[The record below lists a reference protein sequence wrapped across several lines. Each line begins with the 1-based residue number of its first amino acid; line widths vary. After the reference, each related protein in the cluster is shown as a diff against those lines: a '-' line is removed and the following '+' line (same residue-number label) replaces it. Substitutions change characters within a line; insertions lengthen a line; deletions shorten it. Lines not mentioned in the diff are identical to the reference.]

1 MERNILT
8 RSLKVSTVSASETS
22 KAGTIKT
29 APTAGKNPLI
39 DESCISFLNYRVQ
52 QEDLSSRIYLAMSL
66 WLTNNGYLN
75 GGKLWKKYSDEERG
89 HADIARTYL
98 LNMGVQ
104 PATASLEQPA
114 EVYNGLPDI
123 IRKSFDH
130 EIEITKQIMELADH
144 SMKMGGHMLYEL
156 ALHYLK
162 EQNEEHGKMQ
172 DLVDQLTAFGEDKI
186 AMRLLD
192 HELKDYL

>member
-1 MERNILT
+1 MEDNIIK
-8 RSLKVSTVSASETS
+8 RSLKVSTVTGDPAKGS
-22 KAGTIKT
+22 IKT
-29 APTAGKNPLI
+29 APSTDKNPLI
-39 DESCISFLNYRVQ
+39 DDVCISFLNYRVQ
-52 QEDLSSRIYLAMSL
+52 QEDQSSRIYLAMSL
-66 WLTNNGYLN
+66 WLNNSGYLN

-89 HADIARTYL
+89 HADIARQYL

-104 PATASLEQPA
+104 PATAMLEQPS
-114 EVYNGLPDI
+114 EVYQGLPDI
-123 IRKSFDH
+123 IRKSYDH
-130 EIEITKQIMELADH
+130 EIEITKQIMDLANH
-144 SMKMGGHMLYEL
+144 AMKIGSHMLYEL

-172 DLVDQLTAFGEDKI
+172 DLVDQLNAFGEDKI